1 MANCGY
7 RTGLIKD
14 PTRSNWQNNAER
26 PILWSAWYPTEDTP
40 DKQSLPEHFFDLGN
54 VIENAEPTKQN
65 KLPVVMLSHGTGG
78 TAESLGWLARSL
90 VHKGYVVLGA
100 SHHGNTGLEPY
111 LAEGFLCWWE
121 RATDLSVLLSSMIEA
136 GFLAGRLD
144 MGRVSAVGF
153 SLGAYTVL
161 ALAGARTSLAEFEAW
176 RKANKITEGGP
187 KEFPNAADS
196 IQTLLKSSE
205 AFRASWARHQDD
217 VTDPRIKSVVAI
229 APPSPVRSFTQQSI
243 SALQLPVTILTGGDD
258 REAPSSHCVEWLV
271 AQNTAFQH
279 FDLGQYVGHY
289 TFLEFPAD
297 RSLMGREEIFSDHD
311 KVDRTKVH
319 EQAATFVDH
328 ALNTSI

>member
-1 MANCGY
+1 M
-7 RTGLIKD
+7 
-14 PTRSNWQNNAER
+14 
-26 PILWSAWYPTEDTP
+26 
-40 DKQSLPEHFFDLGN
+40 
-54 VIENAEPTKQN
+54 
-65 KLPVVMLSHGTGG
+65 
-78 TAESLGWLARSL
+78 
-90 VHKGYVVLGA
+90 
-100 SHHGNTGLEPY
+100 
-111 LAEGFLCWWE
+111 WE

-176 RKANKITEGGP
+176 RKANKITEG
-187 KEFPNAADS
+187 
-196 IQTLLKSSE
+196 
-205 AFRASWARHQDD
+205 ARHQDD